1 MGAGLTALWY
11 LGQKMQRGRLVS
23 VVALLLGVAACIVL
37 YQYNLA
43 LLEPIRPLWQEIL
56 QMLQQ
61 QLADQPAR

>member
-1 MGAGLTALWY
+1 
-11 LGQKMQRGRLVS
+11 GRLVS
-23 VVALLLGVAACIVL
+23 LVALLLGVAACVVL

-61 QLADQPAR
+61 QLADQPTR